1 MSLEGLL
8 RGLHALLRLE
18 PDQAELVL
26 NVVNHDLL
34 TLTTADIILIL
45 TQSRRVRALQLE
57 RLLSLHVL
65 AAVGLPENAI
75 DLLDLVV
82 IGEQLVSGDDVL
94 VEHNQG
100 QQLVFFL
107 LLSSLVSS
115 PAIAAHIPCK

>member
-1 MSLEGLL
+1 M
-8 RGLHALLRLE
+8 
-18 PDQAELVL
+18 
-26 NVVNHDLL
+26 NHDLL